1 MDMPAAE
8 TQPPLTLSQKTLA
21 LLSVGL
27 IGVGVVSLLPAALSC
42 MILDAPGS
50 EQRLAPVTLM
60 FSILSFP
67 IACFYAARKAITQL
81 RRDRLRA
88 GYFWLLLPI
97 YVRCDPLPAGVT
109 GRCSCGS
116 SEASTPLLASMAR
129 LASTSA

>member
-1 MDMPAAE
+1 MDESSLGLKSFFM
-8 TQPPLTLSQKTLA
+8 LA

-50 EQRLAPVTLM
+50 EQRLAPVALM

-88 GYFWLLLPI
+88 CNFLLLLPI
-97 YVRCDPLPAGVT
+97 YVPCDPLPAGVT